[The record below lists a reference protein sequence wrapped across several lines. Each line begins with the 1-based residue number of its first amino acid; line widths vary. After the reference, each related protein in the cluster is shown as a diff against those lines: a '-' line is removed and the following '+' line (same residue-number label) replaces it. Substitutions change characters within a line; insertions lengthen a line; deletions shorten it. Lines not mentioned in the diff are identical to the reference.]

1 MNGDSKFLRNDELE
15 RVNSNDSKPI
25 EAEGRKQ
32 RNHFEFSREFLQSL
46 RRVTAKNSLLSSLQR
61 RTSMEEDAGRFQS
74 RPFETFHNLLRVI
87 GTLVLTL
94 LLFPRNSMGTSK

>member
-15 RVNSNDSKPI
+15 RVNSNDSMPI

-61 RTSMEEDAGRFQS
+61 RTSMEEDAGRFQ
-74 RPFETFHNLLRVI
+74 PFETFHNLLRVI